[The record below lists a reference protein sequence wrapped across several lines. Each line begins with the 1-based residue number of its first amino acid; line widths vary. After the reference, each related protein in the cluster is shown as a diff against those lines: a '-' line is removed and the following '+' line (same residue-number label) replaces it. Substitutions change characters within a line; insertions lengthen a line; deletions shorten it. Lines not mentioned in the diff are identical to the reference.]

1 MKLKTTF
8 ELAEGRVLVFTSML
22 REVERAAQLLE
33 EVGHFTFLHDS
44 LWRLW
49 NIKSGFQINLLSF
62 LIYLLIHLEHLKVDL
77 RVFRLFGHASENF
90 VNLSLILLSL
100 AAVK

>member
-62 LIYLLIHLEHLKVDL
+62 LIYLLIHLEDLQVDL
-77 RVFRLFGHASENF
+77 RVLELFGLASEDF
-90 VNLSLILLSL
+90 VYLGLVLLR
-100 AAVK
+100 